1 MAAATW
7 AVTVKMGRAG
17 FEGSLGGGAD
27 HVVEVGVRK
36 ERNRKNKIKTDSFL
50 RYCLNGVESWCH
62 LLRLDNAG
70 EELVWGGWESRV
82 LSQVGN
88 QWLRRYASRQAPGQ
102 KSSLRDK
109 SSWGSIL

>member
-1 MAAATW
+1 MAAAKW
-7 AVTVKMGRAG
+7 SVTVKMGRAG
-17 FEGSLGGGAD
+17 FGGSFGEGAD

-50 RYCLNGVESWCH
+50 KVLPEWSESWCH

-70 EELVWGGWESRV
+70 EEQVWGGWESRV

-88 QWLRRYASRQAPGQ
+88 QWLRAYAGRQAPGQ